1 MKTRDEF
8 RIYFRNL
15 LVPAVLNEW
24 YKEKKGIMIRSRIS
38 RDNGE
43 ILDVEEN
50 EISMVPN
57 VSP

>member
-1 MKTRDEF
+1 M
-8 RIYFRNL
+8 
-15 LVPAVLNEW
+15 PAVLNEW

-38 RDNGE
+38 RDNRE
-43 ILDVEEN
+43 ILDVKEN

>member
-1 MKTRDEF
+1 M
-8 RIYFRNL
+8 
-15 LVPAVLNEW
+15 PAVLNEW
-24 YKEKKGIMIRSRIS
+24 YKEKKGIMISRRIS

>member
-1 MKTRDEF
+1 M
-8 RIYFRNL
+8 
-15 LVPAVLNEW
+15 PAVLNEW
-24 YKEKKGIMIRSRIS
+24 YKEKKAIMIRRSS
-38 RDNGE
+38 RDSGE